1 MAALDPSQ
9 CRVALLAG
17 GKSNEREISLA
28 SGKGAQEALEAA
40 GFSVTAIDP
49 ANKDDLKK
57 LIDESFDVAF
67 LCMHGKFGED
77 GTIQGLLDVLGIP
90 YTCSGVWSSALAMDK
105 SKTKIFYERNGV
117 PTPPSL
123 TVFKNDPVDV
133 AKVVEQLGSAVVVK
147 PATEGSAIGVFI
159 VEGEEEIADA
169 LEKAFDIDSEVLIER
184 YIKGREFTVAVLGN
198 KEATAF
204 PVIEIVPKSDFYD
217 FESKYAPGGSQH
229 ICPAHIPDELADR
242 LKDAAVAAHKALSCS
257 GTSRSDF
264 LMEENGA
271 FWVLETNTIPGM
283 TATSLLPDAASAAG
297 MSFPEL
303 CTKLI
308 EFALEEQ
315 TY

>member
-1 MAALDPSQ
+1 MATLDPSQ

-28 SGKGAQEALEAA
+28 SGKGAREALEAA
-40 GFSVTAIDP
+40 GFPVTMIDP
-49 ANKDDLKK
+49 ADKNDLKK
-57 LIDESFDVAF
+57 LIDEAFDVAF

-105 SKTKIFYERNGV
+105 SKTKIFYERNNV

-123 TVFKNDPVDV
+123 TVFKDDAIDV
-133 AKVVEQLGSAVVVK
+133 AEVVKKLGSNVVVK

-159 VEGEEEIADA
+159 VNGEEEIVEA
-169 LEKAFDIDSEVLIER
+169 LRRAFEIDSEVLIER
-184 YIKGREFTVAVLGN
+184 YVKGREFTVAVLGN
-198 KEATAF
+198 KDAVAF

-229 ICPAHIPDELADR
+229 ICPANIPDDLASR
-242 LKDAAVAAHKALSCS
+242 LKDAAVAAHVALSCS

-264 LMEENGA
+264 LMEEDGT

-297 MSFPEL
+297 MTFPEL

>member
-1 MAALDPSQ
+1 M
-9 CRVALLAG
+9 
-17 GKSNEREISLA
+17 
-28 SGKGAQEALEAA
+28 
-40 GFSVTAIDP
+40 
-49 ANKDDLKK
+49 
-57 LIDESFDVAF
+57 
-67 LCMHGKFGED
+67 
-77 GTIQGLLDVLGIP
+77 
-90 YTCSGVWSSALAMDK
+90 
-105 SKTKIFYERNGV
+105 
-117 PTPPSL
+117 
-123 TVFKNDPVDV
+123 
-133 AKVVEQLGSAVVVK
+133 VK

-159 VEGEEEIADA
+159 VNGEEEIAGA
-169 LEKAFDIDSEVLIER
+169 LKKAFEIDSEVLIER

-198 KEATAF
+198 KDAVAF

-229 ICPAHIPDELADR
+229 ICPANIPDDLASR
-242 LKDAAVAAHKALSCS
+242 LKDAAVAAHVALSCS

-264 LMEENGA
+264 LMEEDGT

-297 MSFPEL
+297 MTFPEL

>member
-1 MAALDPSQ
+1 MATLDPSQ

-28 SGKGAQEALEAA
+28 SGKGAREALEAA
-40 GFSVTAIDP
+40 GFPITMIDP
-49 ANKDDLKK
+49 ADKNDLKK
-57 LIDESFDVAF
+57 LIDEDFDVAF

-77 GTIQGLLDVLGIP
+77 GTIQGLLDVLSIP

-105 SKTKIFYERNGV
+105 SKTKVFYERNNV

-123 TVFKNDPVDV
+123 TVFKDDAVDV
-133 AKVVEQLGSAVVVK
+133 AEVVKKLGSSVVVK

-159 VEGEEEIADA
+159 VNGEEEIAGA
-169 LEKAFDIDSEVLIER
+169 LKKAFEIDSEVLIER

-198 KEATAF
+198 KDAVAF

-229 ICPAHIPDELADR
+229 ICPANIPDDLASR
-242 LKDAAVAAHKALSCS
+242 LKDAAVAAHVALSCS

-264 LMEENGA
+264 LMEEDGT

-297 MSFPEL
+297 MTFPEL